1 MDPTIFTNF
10 MRQNVQG
17 VIVVQTECEDSCTL
31 GILRSPLF
39 FFIIIIDQKC
49 FKFHLK
55 IIAFVIISGKN
66 MVDNRG

>member
-10 MRQNVQG
+10 MPQNVQG
-17 VIVVQTECEDSCTL
+17 VIVVQTECEDSGTL

-39 FFIIIIDQKC
+39 FFIIIIDQKS

-55 IIAFVIISGKN
+55 IIAFVIITGKN